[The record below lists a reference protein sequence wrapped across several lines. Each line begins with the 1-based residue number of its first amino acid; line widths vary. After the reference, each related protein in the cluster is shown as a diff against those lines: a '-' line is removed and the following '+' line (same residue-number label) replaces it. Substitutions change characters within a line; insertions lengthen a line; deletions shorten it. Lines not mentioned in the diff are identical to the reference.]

1 MAVQAPELQRGLS
14 DAFRAAFG
22 NHPAAVAVVT
32 AAGARGPVGITASSV
47 ISVSADPALLA
58 FNVSVTR
65 GSAAEILTADSLLV
79 HLLTTANTTL
89 AAAFASPSTER
100 FGADMPWSALA
111 DGEPLLHGVGTVL
124 RCDILSRTPAGPAT
138 LIVAQ
143 VREILDGGSPAE
155 PLLYHRRGY
164 HSLGEH
170 SLLA

>member
-1 MAVQAPELQRGLS
+1 MAVQAPELLAELT

-32 AAGARGPVGITASSV
+32 AAGTRGPVGITASSV

-65 GSAAEILTADSLLV
+65 GSGAEILTADSLLV
-79 HLLTTANTTL
+79 HLLTTQNTAL
-89 AAAFASPSTER
+89 ASAFASPLSTR
-100 FGADMPWSALA
+100 FGADMPWSELPG
-111 DGEPLLHGVGTVL
+111 GEPLLHDVGTVL
-124 RCDILSRTPAGPAT
+124 SCTVLSRTPAGPAT
-138 LIVAQ
+138 LVVAQ

-155 PLLYHRRGY
+155 PLVYHRRGY
-164 HSLGEH
+164 HSLGAH